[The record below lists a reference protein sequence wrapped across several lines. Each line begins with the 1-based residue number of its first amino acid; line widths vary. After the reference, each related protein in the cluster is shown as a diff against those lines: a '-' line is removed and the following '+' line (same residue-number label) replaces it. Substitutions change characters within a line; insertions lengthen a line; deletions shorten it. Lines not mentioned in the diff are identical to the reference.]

1 MSFCQESDAP
11 VSPRVGGKGR
21 QEKGAGLRGTCRGN
35 GKAKNGNTSALVE
48 TRNDSI
54 GLVHG
59 WRGLKAAK
67 CVLLRADRQDRAG
80 KGVQGNST
88 NSHRTYIRLKLNKK
102 KKNYECMLRNGE
114 EIGLQ
119 R

>member
-1 MSFCQESDAP
+1 MNRTTPMSFCQESDAP
-11 VSPRVGGKGR
+11 VSPKVDGKGR

-59 WRGLKAAK
+59 WG
-67 CVLLRADRQDRAG
+67 G
-80 KGVQGNST
+80 G
-88 NSHRTYIRLKLNKK
+88 
-102 KKNYECMLRNGE
+102 
-114 EIGLQ
+114 
-119 R
+119 